1 MIQDFIKFLKKNEDN
16 FITHILLF
24 IIINSIQIY

>member
-1 MIQDFIKFLKKNEDN
+1 VR

-24 IIINSIQIY
+24 IIIIRKVSWLFY